1 MPEGGDKPGSGGSGS
16 AGRPRYVLP
25 FDLSGSLRHLD
36 DDQLDRLLRAVA
48 EEARRRGC
56 PVDDE
61 ASVPPDSGSGKT
73 PAGAPPAGVKSRAR
87 LRPIPPG
94 QAKVIRAAFEAGVKR
109 ATIARQFRVSR
120 AQVEQVVG
128 RAKGRRR

>member
-1 MPEGGDKPGSGGSGS
+1 MVEGDDKPGSGG

-25 FDLSGSLRHLD
+25 SDLSGSLRHLD

-48 EEARRRGC
+48 EEARRRGR
-56 PVDDE
+56 PADDE
-61 ASVPPDSGSGKT
+61 ASVPPRSGSGKT
-73 PAGAPPAGVKSRAR
+73 PAAAPPVGGKTRAR

-94 QAKVIRAAFEAGVKR
+94 QAKVIRAAFEAGVKP
-109 ATIARQFRVSR
+109 ATIAREFRVSR

-128 RAKGRRR
+128 RTKGRKR